1 MRSNPR
7 NLALADVT
15 DDDLD
20 AFLKEDE
27 TLFVEHKGN
36 LAADAMN
43 VAKAMGSFAN
53 GLGGW
58 ILIGVSGGNLTS
70 GTAGG
75 WVPPPRGQFV
85 DHVRWRLR
93 AASIRCRPL
102 PPRSSGTP
110 GSGEP
115 RGLPWLCE
123 PVR

>member
-75 WVPPPRGQFV
+75 WAPPPRGQFV
-85 DHVRWRLR
+85 DHVRQAIEGRIDPMPAF
-93 AASIRCRPL
+93 AAS
-102 PPRSSGTP
+102 GK
-110 GSGEP
+110 P